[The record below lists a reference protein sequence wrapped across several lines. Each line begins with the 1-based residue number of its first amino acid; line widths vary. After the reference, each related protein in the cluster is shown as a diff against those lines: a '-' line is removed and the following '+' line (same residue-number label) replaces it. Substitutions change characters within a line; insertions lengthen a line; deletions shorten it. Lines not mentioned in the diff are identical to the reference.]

1 LKGKYKMEKETL
13 KREILNAANTETQD
27 HNGVTKCRIDL
38 DNSIFER
45 YNEVK
50 KELKNRDAAFF
61 GISQYLSELLAK
73 VPRELDSGIVEKYT
87 PLEYKIKSLLQKDGA
102 REKLEKL
109 ISKL

>member
-1 LKGKYKMEKETL
+1 MEKETL
-13 KREILNAANTETQD
+13 EREILNAGETNNQD
-27 HNGVTKCRIDL
+27 QKGVTKCRIDL

-61 GISQYLSELLAK
+61 GISQYLSELLTKA
-73 VPRELDSGIVEKYT
+73 PRELDSGIIEKHT